1 MPVEAAVM
9 AVIIYRRVPI
19 ALVNIDQLFAE

>member
-9 AVIIYRRVPI
+9 AGSIYCRVPI
-19 ALVNIDQLFAE
+19 ALVNIDQLFTE